1 MSGFDKDE
9 FYIKMMSM
17 YPAAKENNYVLKL
30 DEEQV
35 RELKEIYIN
44 LYIPMEK
51 LRYYDDE
58 KLMKKLMTAIVS
70 VYTLDKDTMSNRGD
84 IIHLVNSVNFD
95 GKNLYL
101 HFARISPVKLRRFEI
116 GKTQKQIAD
125 LMGYNVSAVRNCE
138 EPYSDLSR
146 QPDILVNKLAKAL
159 ECDVET
165 ILN

>member
-1 MSGFDKDE
+1 MAGFDKDE
-9 FYIKMMSM
+9 FYEKILSM
-17 YPAAKENNYVLKL
+17 YKSAKENNYVLKL

-51 LRYYDDE
+51 LRFYDDA

-70 VYTLDKDTMSNRGD
+70 VYTIDRGTLDKKGS
-84 IIHLVNSVNFD
+84 IVHIVNSVNFD

-101 HFARISPVKLRRFEI
+101 HYAKISSAKLRRFEL

-125 LMGYNVSAVRNCE
+125 LMGYKVSTVRNCE
-138 EPYSDLSR
+138 DSDSDLSR
-146 QPDILVNKLAKAL
+146 QPEALIKKLAKAL
-159 ECDVET
+159 NCDVEA
-165 ILN
+165 IID